1 MTVYT
6 NDTLP
11 TTTYTRDGSESLVS
25 WDDLETSWGDI
36 NATWNGQGTPFQYD
50 TLPTTSYTND
60 TL

>member
-11 TTTYTRDGSESLVS
+11 TTSYTNDGSTSLVS
-25 WDDLETSWGDI
+25 WADAESTWDDVSVSWGGSGNI
-36 NATWNGQGTPFQYD
+36 FTYD